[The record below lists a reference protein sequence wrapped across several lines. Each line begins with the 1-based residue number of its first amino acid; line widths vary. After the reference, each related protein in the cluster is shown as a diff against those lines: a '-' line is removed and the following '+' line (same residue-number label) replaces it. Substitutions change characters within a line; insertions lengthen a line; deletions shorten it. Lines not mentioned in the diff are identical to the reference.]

1 MRMWTAVMSCVAIHK
16 NMVMM
21 VVVDFTQLVE
31 MVSCFMMGKELNRRL
46 VRRSR
51 VRPQIWKCYWSYVK
65 RLEKLLF
72 VVS

>member
-16 NMVMM
+16 NMVMV

-46 VRRSR
+46 MRRS
-51 VRPQIWKCYWSYVK
+51 
-65 RLEKLLF
+65 
-72 VVS
+72 